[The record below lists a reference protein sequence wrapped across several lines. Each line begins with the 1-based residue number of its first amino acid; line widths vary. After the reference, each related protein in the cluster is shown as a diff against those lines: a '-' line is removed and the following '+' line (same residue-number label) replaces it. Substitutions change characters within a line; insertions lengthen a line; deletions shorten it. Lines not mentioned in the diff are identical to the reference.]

1 MPNDTP
7 MIAFAAMTPADYP
20 MLQHWLEN
28 PPMNEWWGDPDKE
41 MAGIRD
47 KVEGRD
53 KTRPFIFFHEGE
65 PAGYIQYWSV
75 GNEVDSGHGAE
86 APWLLELPRTAVG
99 VDLSLGRP
107 ELLGRGIGTAVL
119 RAFLARLFAEGHE
132 TVVIDPDEA
141 NSRAIRAYEKVG
153 FREYGRY
160 PHGSGVTVLMTITS
174 ERFAE
179 IEG

>member
-1 MPNDTP
+1 MPTDTP
-7 MIAFAAMTPADYP
+7 LIAFAAMTPADYP

-28 PPMNEWWGDPDKE
+28 PPMNEWWGD
-41 MAGIRD
+41 
-47 KVEGRD
+47 
-53 KTRPFIFFHEGE
+53 